1 MEQEFYSLFALDFFD
16 LRQEPDSTEIPR
28 NVFGQTDWTLELSP
42 LERERELVLYLEME
56 LQLEIAHSSGDWGL
70 LYL

>member
-1 MEQEFYSLFALDFFD
+1 LEQEFYSLFALDFFD

-42 LERERELVLYLEME
+42 LERELVLYLGMELEME
-56 LQLEIAHSSGDWGL
+56 LEIAHSSGDWGL

>member
-16 LRQEPDSTEIPR
+16 LRQEPDSTGIPR
-28 NVFGQTDWTLELSP
+28 NVFEQTDGALEQPP
-42 LERERELVLYLEME
+42 LERELVLYLEME
-56 LQLEIAHSSGDWGL
+56 LELEIAHSSSDWGL